1 MTFNDLKF
9 KEERPELKAVIAR
22 HFFPNKWGVSVIKS
36 ISDTNPLQVYSDP
49 EDNTYE
55 LAVIVGRSDNDWT
68 IHHDELYPYITEE
81 KVTEIMEQLREREP
95 AL

>member
-36 ISDTNPLQVYSDP
+36 ISDTNPLQVYSDS

>member
-36 ISDTNPLQVYSDP
+36 VSDTNPLQVYSDP

-55 LAVIVGRSDNDWT
+55 LAVIVGRSNNDWT

>member
-36 ISDTNPLQVYSDP
+36 ISDTNPLQVYSDL

>member
-1 MTFNDLKF
+1 MTFDDLKF

-36 ISDTNPLQVYSDP
+36 VGDNNMIQVYSDS
-49 EDNTYE
+49 EENTYE
-55 LAVIVGRSDNDWT
+55 LAVIVGRGEDDWT
-68 IHHDELYPYITEE
+68 IHHDELYPYITED
-81 KVTEIMEQLREREP
+81 KVTEIMETVSEREP

>member
-36 ISDTNPLQVYSDP
+36 VSDTNPLQVYSDP

>member
-36 ISDTNPLQVYSDP
+36 ISDTNPLQVYSDSK
-49 EDNTYE
+49 DNTYE

-81 KVTEIMEQLREREP
+81 RVTEIMEQLREREP